1 MERDEKK
8 LPEHFL
14 KFRQMNP
21 EVVEAFEE
29 LGRRIHDSGPLS
41 ERERRLV
48 KLAIAIGVNTE
59 GAVHSAVRHALAGGC
74 SRDDIGHTVRLA
86 ITTLGWPRAQA
97 AMTWASDLLDPTPP
111 VSGNG
116 NGG

>member
-8 LPEHFL
+8 LPEHFVR
-14 KFRQMNP
+14 FRKMNP
-21 EVVEAFEE
+21 EIAKAFEE

-41 ERERRLV
+41 ERERRLA
-48 KLAIAIGVNTE
+48 KLAIAVGVNTE

-74 SRDDIGHTVRLA
+74 SEDDVAHVVRLA

-97 AMTWASDLLDPTPP
+97 AMSWAADLFEQQ
-111 VSGNG
+111 GA
-116 NGG
+116 